1 MLDRQ
6 VRDAAARIELVR
18 RGDRAR
24 RADLDAARARAATV
38 GDRFIRRQG
47 EIGEDLAE
55 EEHRAGI
62 LRQQQRVL
70 AAPAEARLA
79 RQFHLEHRRGVR
91 RDAVAER
98 SHGLLDALGQRLQS
112 AAQHLVI
119 VAATRVERHHCG
131 IGILEAT
138 QLARGPVERS
148 IPRQVVHAHRDG
160 AAGARQ
166 QARRV
171 CAQRGMPLHVIHV
184 AVATGREPRLQ
195 PLGRLGQVEIG
206 DADLGKAELRAPGAY
221 LCCERSDVRRG
232 AGMLGAIRFHASH
245 SRCRTQSRP
254 CLLRAPWRRPPTPI
268 VSVVRS
274 PPQRASTCRRSRR
287 HGLQVN
293 LSGDLGSGKTA
304 LVRGWLRALGIAGP
318 VRSPDLH
325 RAGAL
330 RRESGTTGGNGPP
343 SGA

>member
-1 MLDRQ
+1 MAHIEIRQRGALRVFVPGAHQLAVVTAIDAVSDQRPQLHGNGTRMLDRQ
-6 VRDAAARIELVR
+6 VRDAAPRIELVR

-24 RADLDAARARAATV
+24 RADLDAARARAAPV

-47 EIGEDLAE
+47 EVGEDLAQ

-62 LRQQQRVL
+62 LRQQQGVL
-70 AAPAEARLA
+70 ATPADARLA

-98 SHGLLDALGQRLQS
+98 SRGLLDALGQQLKA

-119 VAATRVERHHCG
+119 VAAARVERHDRG

-138 QLARGPVERS
+138 QLARGPFERS

-171 CAQRGMPLHVIHV
+171 CAQRGVPFHVIHV

-195 PLGRLGQVEIG
+195 PLGRPGQVEIG

-221 LCCERSDVRRG
+221 LSLQAQRRQARRRYARLDPVSCEP
-232 AGMLGAIRFHASH
+232 F
-245 SRCRTQSRP
+245 
-254 CLLRAPWRRPPTPI
+254 
-268 VSVVRS
+268 
-274 PPQRASTCRRSRR
+274 
-287 HGLQVN
+287 
-293 LSGDLGSGKTA
+293 
-304 LVRGWLRALGIAGP
+304 
-318 VRSPDLH
+318 
-325 RAGAL
+325 
-330 RRESGTTGGNGPP
+330 
-343 SGA
+343 